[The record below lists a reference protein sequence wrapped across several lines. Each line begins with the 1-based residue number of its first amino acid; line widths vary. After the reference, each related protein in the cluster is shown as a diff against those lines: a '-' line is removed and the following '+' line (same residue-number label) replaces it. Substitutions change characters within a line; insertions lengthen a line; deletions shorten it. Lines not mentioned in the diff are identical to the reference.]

1 MTPNTTPSLSTV
13 LTPIINNIVAP
24 ALLFL
29 FGAAFIYFAWG
40 VFMLIKDAD
49 SPEGRTT
56 GWKHIL
62 FSAIGM
68 FIMLGAYGI
77 IRLIA
82 GTINVQ
88 SPL

>member
-1 MTPNTTPSLSTV
+1 MTSNTALSNL
-13 LTPIINNIVAP
+13 LTPIINNIVEP
-24 ALLFL
+24 VLLFI
-29 FGAAFIYFAWG
+29 FAAAFLYFVWGIYK
-40 VFMLIKDAD
+40 LIKDAD

-56 GWKHIL
+56 GQLHIL
-62 FSAIGM
+62 YSLIGM

-82 GTINVQ
+82 NTLGTA

>member
-1 MTPNTTPSLSTV
+1 MNSNSALSSA
-13 LTPIINNIVAP
+13 LTPIINNVVEPCI
-24 ALLFL
+24 LFL
-29 FGAAFIYFAWG
+29 FGAAFVYFVWG
-40 VFMLIKDAD
+40 VYKMIRDAD

-56 GWKHIL
+56 GWMHIL
-62 FSAIGM
+62 YSAIGM

-82 GTINVQ
+82 NTINVQ

>member
-1 MTPNTTPSLSTV
+1 MTSNTALTNL
-13 LTPIINNIVAP
+13 LTPIINNIIVP
-24 ALLFL
+24 VLLLL
-29 FGAAFIYFAWG
+29 FGAAFVYFVWGIYKL
-40 VFMLIKDAD
+40 VSNAD
-49 SPEGRTT
+49 SPEERAIGQR
-56 GWKHIL
+56 HIL

-82 GTINVQ
+82 NTLGVA

>member
-1 MTPNTTPSLSTV
+1 MTLTSNTTLSTV

-24 ALLFL
+24 ALLLL

-40 VFMLIKDAD
+40 VFKLIRDAD

-56 GWKHIL
+56 GWMHIL

>member
-1 MTPNTTPSLSTV
+1 MTSNTSLSTI
-13 LTPIINNIVAP
+13 LAPIISNVIEP
-24 ALLFL
+24 ALLFI
-29 FGAAFIYFAWG
+29 FGAAFIYFIWG
-40 VFMLIKDAD
+40 VYKLIRDAD
-49 SPEGRTT
+49 SPEGREL

-62 FSAIGM
+62 YSAIGM

-82 GTINVQ
+82 SSVNVQ